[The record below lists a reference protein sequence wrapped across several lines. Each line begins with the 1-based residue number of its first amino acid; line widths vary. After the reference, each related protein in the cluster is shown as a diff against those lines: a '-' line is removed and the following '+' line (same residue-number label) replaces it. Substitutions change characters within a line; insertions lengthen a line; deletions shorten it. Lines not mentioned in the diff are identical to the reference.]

1 MGVPL
6 LVAGLGGLA
15 LSAGA
20 NLYAQKNSRA
30 LYRRQI
36 DAYRTLQNGYA
47 RHLAKYGRRLNP
59 ARAYERWGS
68 KIDSADTNYR
78 NAYAHSVGTVAG
90 SFGAGVMTGRR
101 AISRP
106 RRRFNPT
113 MTYRWL

>member
-20 NLYAQKNSRA
+20 NLYSQKNSRA

-47 RHLAKYGRRLNP
+47 LHLAKYGRRLNS
-59 ARAYERWGS
+59 ARAYERWGA
-68 KIDSADTNYR
+68 KIDSARTNYR

-90 SFGAGVMTGRR
+90 SFGAGLMMGKKSMRKKSMRT
-101 AISRP
+101 S
-106 RRRFNPT
+106 
-113 MTYRWL
+113 RWL